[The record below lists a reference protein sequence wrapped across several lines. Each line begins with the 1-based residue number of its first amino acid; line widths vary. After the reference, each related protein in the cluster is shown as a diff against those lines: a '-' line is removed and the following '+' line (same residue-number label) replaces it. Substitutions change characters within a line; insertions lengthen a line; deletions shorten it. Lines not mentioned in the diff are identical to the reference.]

1 MTSTGVTIFPLPKL
15 EFEDA
20 AQNMAAVMH
29 AIHSIDTNIA
39 EAHRFF
45 EDAMKWLWDCA
56 AEPILEHLGF
66 HASPNPGQPWPRIWW
81 ISSGLFSLLPIH
93 AAGDYAKQKHT
104 GEPCTVLDRAISSY
118 SPTLTTLIYAFNR
131 MRTLETDVDPEQ
143 ARALIVGMP
152 NTPGKSPLLNAP
164 KEVESVK
171 GLLEKSMPVDVRMH
185 PKQAEVVSLL
195 KGATIA
201 HFACH
206 GISDKQDP
214 SKSRLLLTD
223 HMERPFDFRVLSKI
237 RLKHCQLVYLS
248 ACSTAENKNLKLSGE
263 SIHLVGGFQL
273 ADVPTIIGTLWE
285 IDDKEA
291 VSVTALFYESLLEG
305 GQADTTRSAEA
316 LHHSIRRYRDQCTS
330 DHAIL
335 NWAAYVHYGI

>member
-1 MTSTGVTIFPLPKL
+1 M
-15 EFEDA
+15 
-20 AQNMAAVMH
+20 
-29 AIHSIDTNIA
+29 
-39 EAHRFF
+39 
-45 EDAMKWLWDCA
+45 W
-56 AEPILEHLGF
+56 
-66 HASPNPGQPWPRIWW
+66 
-81 ISSGLFSLLPIH
+81 
-93 AAGDYAKQKHT
+93 
-104 GEPCTVLDRAISSY
+104 
-118 SPTLTTLIYAFNR
+118 
-131 MRTLETDVDPEQ
+131 TLETDVNSEQ

-152 NTPGKSPLLNAP
+152 NTPGKSPLLNAL

-185 PKQAEVVSLL
+185 LKQAEVVSVL

-214 SKSRLLLTD
+214 SKSCLLLTD

-237 RLKHCQLVYLS
+237 RLKQCRLVYLS

-273 ADVPTIIGTLWE
+273 ADVPTVVGTLWE

-291 VSVTALFYESLLEG
+291 VSVTALFYESLLDS
-305 GQADTTRSAEA
+305 GQAHTTRSAEA
-316 LHHSIRRYRDQCTS
+316 LHHSIHRYRD
-330 DHAIL
+330 
-335 NWAAYVHYGI
+335 